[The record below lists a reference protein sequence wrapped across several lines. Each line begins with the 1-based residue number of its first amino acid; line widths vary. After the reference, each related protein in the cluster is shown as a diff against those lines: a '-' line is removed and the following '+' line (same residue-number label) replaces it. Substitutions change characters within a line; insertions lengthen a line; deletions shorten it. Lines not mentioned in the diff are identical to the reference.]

1 MTETT
6 AEFRNWTLHAP
17 DARIARMSEIVMQ
30 AIQPEQ
36 VFRVL
41 DVGCGSGAQIR
52 QLAALLP
59 EALFD
64 GIDISTANIA
74 AARAAAVAHPAAA
87 RMHFEAADYL
97 QFRDRPYDL
106 VVSDGVLHL
115 MEASDE
121 ALASKLGRDVAAGGT
136 LVVAMATDSLY
147 NHWFARARQMLRT
160 RRSPALDRFILSVA
174 RLLHG
179 RQMSTELLA
188 ERVEYMYMPPRRLF
202 GANFEQRLAAA
213 GLERIAIVP
222 MASTSP
228 SQLTHA
234 AIVFRK
240 RGGVAG
246 VAG

>member
-1 MTETT
+1 MTETA

-17 DARIARMSEIVMQ
+17 DARISRMSEIVMQ
-30 AIQPEQ
+30 AIDPEQ
-36 VFRVL
+36 IYRVL
-41 DVGCGSGAQIR
+41 DVGCGAGAQIR

-64 GIDISTANIA
+64 GIDISPANIA
-74 AARAAAVAHPAAA
+74 AARHAAASHPAAA
-87 RMHFEAADYL
+87 RMYFEAADYL
-97 QFRDRPYDL
+97 KFRDRPYDL
-106 VVSDGVLHL
+106 VITDGVLHL
-115 MEASDE
+115 MEAPDE
-121 ALASKLGRDVAAGGT
+121 ALAAKLGRDVAAGGT

-147 NHWFARARQMLRT
+147 NHWFARARRMLRT
-160 RRSPALDRFILSVA
+160 RRSPALDRWILTVA

-179 RQMSTELLA
+179 RQMSAELLA

-202 GANFEQRLAAA
+202 GATFERLLAAA

-222 MASTSP
+222 MKRTSL

-240 RGGVAG
+240 RDDGAG
-246 VAG
+246 VSG